1 MKRIAILIPLVMVM
15 AGCPV
20 WTPDPPG
27 EIESLVD
34 PATDGE
40 YCLYV
45 PTWYTPEASW
55 PLMISLHGTF
65 GYDGPRRQVQELAYY
80 ADKYGFILAA
90 PALDSV
96 QGITPVEP
104 HMWRADLARDRE
116 VVLSLIDK
124 LSGEF
129 NIDTKSVCLSGFSAG
144 GFVMYD
150 AGLRH
155 PERFQILIGRSIN
168 TSLDVFERI
177 EFTDAARA
185 QRIHIFWGKS
195 DPADKMGW
203 QAYEYLRMRDFLN
216 TTMKEYA
223 GGHKRRPREACQVGM
238 TVWDRYHLD
247 KAEKLGH
254 ELP

>member
-1 MKRIAILIPLVMVM
+1 MKAIAALIPLVLVM

-27 EIESLVD
+27 DIESLVD
-34 PATDGE
+34 PATNGE

-45 PTWYTPEASW
+45 PTWYTPEETW

-90 PALDSV
+90 PALESV

-104 HMWRADLARDRE
+104 GMWRKDLARDRE
-116 VVLSLIDK
+116 VVYSLIDK

-129 NIDTKSVCLSGFSAG
+129 NIDTKTICLSGFSAG

-150 AGLRH
+150 AGLRE
-155 PERFQILIGRSIN
+155 PERFQLLLGRSIN
-168 TSLDVFERI
+168 TSFDIFERI
-177 EFTDAARA
+177 DFTDEARR

-203 QAYEYLRMRDFLN
+203 KAYEYLRMRDFLN
-216 TTMKEYA
+216 TTMKEYS
-223 GGHKRRPREACQVGM
+223 GGHKRRPREACTIWM
-238 TVWDRYHLD
+238 LEWD
-247 KAEKLGH
+247 
-254 ELP
+254 P